1 MDNLRKESKGKVVKA
16 TFTDPKEFEKK
27 RQEVLHKV
35 FDEGMRLKE
44 ALDITDQTMEF
55 LYSQGYQFYKIGK
68 YKDASR
74 LFHMLYLL
82 NASDL
87 RYSMGIAACHHMQK
101 EYLLAAEWYF
111 ICAALDHES
120 PLPYYHISD
129 CFFKMD
135 NKVGALIVL
144 KMMQVRL
151 TDDPKYKA
159 IAERASRMVEALTK
173 ELSVKQINE
182 TQASAV
188 PETKTGKGPEKLKAR

>member
-1 MDNLRKESKGKVVKA
+1 MDNQKKSESKIVKA
-16 TFTDPKEFEKK
+16 RFTDPQEFQKK
-27 RQEVLHKV
+27 QEEVLHKI

-44 ALDITDQTMEF
+44 ALNITDQTMEY
-55 LYSQGYQFYKIGK
+55 LYSRGYQLYTIGK

-82 NASDL
+82 NAADL

-111 ICAALDHES
+111 LCAALDETS

-135 NKVGALIVL
+135 NKVGALIIL
-144 KMMQVRL
+144 KMMQLRL
-151 TDDPKYKA
+151 TDDPKYKV
-159 IAERASRMVEALTK
+159 IKERSARMIEALNQELSEKKIQETK
-173 ELSVKQINE
+173 ESGIADE
-182 TQASAV
+182 S
-188 PETKTGKGPEKLKAR
+188 EKLKTR